1 MPRYVVDASVVAK
14 WVLPDESEEVGPAK
28 LKQDLVEGR
37 VELHAPSIMPLEV
50 ANVLWRAEK
59 AGRIARRDATEAL
72 RALAGLRLALHELGW
87 DDIAESFELAS
98 SLDMVTYDAAYLL
111 VSSHLKAPL
120 ITADVSL
127 YEKSKAKCRSLLVRD
142 Y

>member
-14 WVLPDESEEVGPAK
+14 WVLPDESEEAGPAK

-37 VELHAPSIMPLEV
+37 VELHAPSIMPVEV
-50 ANVLWRAEK
+50 ANVLWRAER
-59 AGRIARRDATEAL
+59 AGRIARSDATEAL
-72 RALAGLRLALHELGW
+72 RALGGLRLALHELGW
-87 DDIAESFELAS
+87 DGILESFELAS
-98 SLDMVTYDAAYLL
+98 SLDVVMYDAAYLL
-111 VSSHLKAPL
+111 VSSRLKAPL

-127 YEKSKAKCRSLLVRD
+127 YEKSKARYRSLLVRD